1 MRKDHRIGILFGSL
15 ILLSTFLLFLASDFA
30 GLAFPNRFL
39 SILILAGLID
49 LAVVFLSVALGYL
62 ALSTLKAL
70 RPSLIPNIPEYI
82 LSFGLG
88 ILMLYFFFV
97 LYSVSIPLMLFFFTL
112 LLLAG
117 AFASSSKPK
126 HHRRQKPRS

>member
-1 MRKDHRIGILFGSL
+1 MRKDNRIGILLGSL

-30 GLAFPNRFL
+30 GLALPHRFL
-39 SILILAGLID
+39 SVFILAGLID
-49 LAVVFLSVALGYL
+49 LAIVFLSVALGHL

-70 RPSLIPNIPEYI
+70 RPSLIPPIPEYI
-82 LSFGLG
+82 FSFGLG

-117 AFASSSKPK
+117 AFASSSRSKRR
-126 HHRRQKPRS
+126 RRQKPRS